1 MTEYSVISPFY
12 QDQVNKMTVDSYM
25 ATNLR
30 DEASV
35 IISIFKSIKNLS
47 LGALCFFS
55 VDLILR
61 NGGNFKVQFVS
72 KKLKLTY
79 AHYNFCIKTLLSKL
93 VISFIIKK

>member
-1 MTEYSVISPFY
+1 
-12 QDQVNKMTVDSYM
+12 M

-30 DEASV
+30 DEPSV
-35 IISIFKSIKNLS
+35 IISIFESNKNLS
-47 LGALCFFS
+47 LGALCFFFS